1 MYIFYIIKSSTDK
14 FTLNNNGVWIDL
26 TNINN
31 NILMEIKKY
40 ADACI
45 ESKNILQKVN
55 ENMINEQT
63 KITLKDN
70 IDKEQSNLNNTN
82 KFDFIKKFNEKGKY
96 LNFSGKGYSISF
108 DFGIDKKQYIL
119 KSFLNTMFE
128 KYKLKVNFTKD
139 LITNK
144 NNVNNYKDFK
154 MFKKSLLKI
163 NSNRKIS
170 SLLSKRLE
178 I

>member
-1 MYIFYIIKSSTDK
+1 MENNTVVELTIEEKKQLINNISLLDIEHQKYIFYIIKSSTDK

-63 KITLKDN
+63 KIILKDN

-82 KFDFIKKFNEKGKY
+82 KFDFIKKFNENETENESTMIMLSDSDDDENKSAI
-96 LNFSGKGYSISF
+96 NQSDNDDIS
-108 DFGIDKKQYIL
+108 DEEY
-119 KSFLNTMFE
+119 
-128 KYKLKVNFTKD
+128 
-139 LITNK
+139 
-144 NNVNNYKDFK
+144 
-154 MFKKSLLKI
+154 
-163 NSNRKIS
+163 
-170 SLLSKRLE
+170 
-178 I
+178 

>member
-1 MYIFYIIKSSTDK
+1 M
-14 FTLNNNGVWIDL
+14 
-26 TNINN
+26 
-31 NILMEIKKY
+31 
-40 ADACI
+40 
-45 ESKNILQKVN
+45 
-55 ENMINEQT
+55 
-63 KITLKDN
+63 
-70 IDKEQSNLNNTN
+70 
-82 KFDFIKKFNEKGKY
+82 
-96 LNFSGKGYSISF
+96 NFSGKGYSISF

-144 NNVNNYKDFK
+144 NNVNNYKEFK

>member
-1 MYIFYIIKSSTDK
+1 MENNTVVELTIEEKKQLINNISLLDIEHQKYIFYIIKSSTDK

-63 KITLKDN
+63 KIILKDN
-70 IDKEQSNLNNTN
+70 IDKEQSNLINPNNPN
-82 KFDFIKKFNEKGKY
+82 KFDFIKKFNENETENESTMIMLSDSDDDENKPAI
-96 LNFSGKGYSISF
+96 NQSDNDDISDEEF
-108 DFGIDKKQYIL
+108 
-119 KSFLNTMFE
+119 
-128 KYKLKVNFTKD
+128 
-139 LITNK
+139 
-144 NNVNNYKDFK
+144 
-154 MFKKSLLKI
+154 
-163 NSNRKIS
+163 
-170 SLLSKRLE
+170 
-178 I
+178 